1 MVRAFL
7 GIALAGPVVTT
18 LEHTAQ
24 AITDTSPAWRG
35 EKWVPAENLHI
46 TVRFLGDVP
55 GDDVPA
61 LDTLM
66 AEVTSQHPA
75 HDITLVDITARPRA
89 RSANM
94 LWATFGGG
102 IDTTA
107 RLAGA
112 LSEALASAGHGRP
125 EHPFAPHATLVRA
138 RRPRAIS
145 QDALDAAHQVI
156 EAASVL
162 ERTMSVARVT
172 LFSSTLTPRGPR
184 YAVLAVAGLTRD

>member
-1 MVRAFL
+1 MVRTFL

-61 LDTLM
+61 LKTLM
-66 AEVTSQHPA
+66 AEVTSRHPT
-75 HDITLVDITARPRA
+75 HDITLVDVTALPRT

-94 LWATFGGG
+94 IWATFGGG
-102 IDTTA
+102 IDATA
-107 RLAGA
+107 TLAGE
-112 LSEALASAGHGRP
+112 LSESLASAGYGRP

-138 RRPRAIS
+138 RRPRAIA
-145 QDALDAAHQVI
+145 QDALDAARRVI
-156 EAASVL
+156 EDASVP
-162 ERTMSVARVT
+162 ERTMSVAGVT
-172 LFSSTLTPRGPR
+172 LFASTLTPRGPR
-184 YAVLAVAGLTRD
+184 YHVLGVARLVQD

>member
-55 GDDVPA
+55 GDGVPT

-66 AEVTSQHPA
+66 AEVTSRHRT
-75 HDITLVDITARPRA
+75 HDLKLVDVSARPRP

-94 LWATFGGG
+94 IWATFGGEIG
-102 IDTTA
+102 TTA
-107 RLAGA
+107 ALAGE
-112 LSEALASAGHGRP
+112 LSEALASAGYDRP

-138 RRPRAIS
+138 RRPRAIGS
-145 QDALDAAHQVI
+145 DALAVARHVI
-156 EAASVL
+156 EATSVS
-162 ERTMSVARVT
+162 ERTMSVAEVT
-172 LFSSTLTPRGPR
+172 LFASTLTPRGPR
-184 YAVLAVAGLTRD
+184 YDVLGVARLVRD